1 MDKRQ
6 PDAET
11 TRDLAALPSDLQPL
25 YRRLTD
31 DGNAWQ
37 AASARRLASLAQV
50 LTDDVERMANDRNAQ
65 QPHPLVSSHTR
76 EGEPEASN
84 VASSRV
90 YAARHVH
97 QHRYQWIFGTIAAV
111 AVVALLA
118 LVLQGAL
125 AGRGTIGPTKSQL
138 GKWQILDKLTWK
150 RSPLGQQLPII
161 APSDPRVVY
170 EVTNLVTGSAETSRA
185 VSYASLRRTEDGGET
200 WKNLPLPLP
209 LEDIAIIDIRVSP
222 LSAMTV
228 FMSLWDRSSAACDL
242 ASGVLGEW
250 GCQHGY
256 VSTNSGDTWQ
266 TLSLPVRGVLD
277 TGGAIVVQDS
287 RFYASNACNGDSC
300 AHLLTS
306 DDGGL
311 SWHVVDH
318 PIIAAKQHI
327 CDLAAPATGQTVYA
341 VASRVACDQPPST
354 QSLWRSDDAGVHWAS
369 IGPLLPKSQAQQSF
383 TLLSSIILT
392 APGADHPALLYLN
405 QPYITSA
412 GTSFRYSEDGGATWK
427 QTPAAPDVP
436 QCASPD
442 VQCDGMLP
450 MAIGEATVLSDGSLF
465 YLPFGSPDGPL
476 TPYVW
481 TPGASAWQR
490 LAQLP
495 SEVKAPGSIAVTR
508 GANGHDMITM
518 ALGSSG
524 DVSNPIAYYVIRFQM

>member
-1 MDKRQ
+1 MAKQR
-6 PDAET
+6 PDVET
-11 TRDLAALPSDLQPL
+11 AQDLAALPSELQPL
-25 YRRLTD
+25 YRRLAD

-37 AASARRLASLAQV
+37 AASAQRLASLAQA
-50 LTDDVERMANDRNAQ
+50 LTDDVERMVNDRTAQ
-65 QPHPLVSSHTR
+65 RHSLVSSPTG
-76 EGEPEASN
+76 EGEPEASS

-90 YAARHVH
+90 YALHPTHRH
-97 QHRYQWIFGTIAAV
+97 RWQWIFGTIAAV
-111 AVVALLA
+111 VVVALLA

-125 AGRGTIGPTKSQL
+125 AGRATIGPTKSQT

-150 RSPLGQQLPII
+150 RTPLGQQLPII
-161 APSDPRVVY
+161 APSDPRVIY
-170 EVTNLVTGSAETSRA
+170 EVTNLVAGSAETSRA

-200 WKNLPLPLP
+200 WRNITLPLP
-209 LEDIAIIDIRVSP
+209 LEDIFVIELRLSP
-222 LSAMTV
+222 LSARVV
-228 FMSLWDRSSAACDL
+228 FMSLWDRSSTVCDP
-242 ASGVLGEW
+242 ATGVVGEW
-250 GCQHGY
+250 GCQRGY
-256 VSTNSGDTWQ
+256 LSTDGGDTWQ
-266 TLSLPVRGVLD
+266 VQSLPVRGVLD
-277 TGGAIVVQDS
+277 THGAIVAQGS
-287 RFYASNACNGDSC
+287 RLYASNACNGDSC

-306 DDGGL
+306 ADDGL
-311 SWHVVDH
+311 SWHVVDDQ
-318 PIIAAKQHI
+318 ITAAKQHI

-341 VASRVACDQPPST
+341 VASQVACDQSHST

-383 TLLSSIILT
+383 TLLSSTVLT

-412 GTSFRYSEDGGATWK
+412 GTSFQYSEDSGATWK

-442 VQCDGMLP
+442 VQCDGMMPL
-450 MAIGEATVLSDGSLF
+450 AIGEATVLSDGSLF

-481 TPGASAWQR
+481 TPGASTWQR
-490 LAQLP
+490 LPQLP
-495 SEVKAPGSIAVTR
+495 SEVKAPGSLVVTR
-508 GANGHDMITM
+508 GANGHDTITM